1 MDNQSFLKQFSN
13 PPNWFT
19 FASILC
25 GIGSIIISGDAAT
38 PEAFYKAGLMI
49 VFAGLFDLLDG
60 RVARMT
66 GTGSEFGVQLD
77 SLADVVSF
85 GVAPTILVYKWALI
99 DLGPFGTAVAGAF
112 IICGIMRLARF
123 NIKAEGGEKVVSLG
137 LTITAAGG
145 LLAAMV
151 MTHTALGNT
160 TVQNPMSPALL
171 IVALCG
177 LMLSEVPYRLL
188 AQLRR
193 SKAGIALVAT
203 LLVTGL
209 GVGLKYDVA
218 IFLFGFGFIYVAT
231 GPLLMIR
238 DNGSTLTEPRS
249 DSDK

>member
-1 MDNQSFLKQFSN
+1 MDNQSFLRQFSN

-25 GIGSIIISGDAAT
+25 GIGSILVAGDAQT
-38 PEAFYKAGLMI
+38 PEAFYKAGLLI

-85 GVAPTILVYKWALI
+85 GVAPTVLIYEWALS
-99 DLGPFGTAVAGAF
+99 DLGPFGLLVCASF

-123 NIKAEGGEKVVSLG
+123 NLKTSGGEKIVSRG

-145 LLAAMV
+145 LIAAMI
-151 MTHTALGNT
+151 MTHSSLGNT
-160 TVQNPMSPALL
+160 SVENPVSPALL
-171 IVALCG
+171 TMALCG
-177 LMLSEVPYRLL
+177 LMISEVPYRLL

-193 SKAGIALVAT
+193 SKAGIALIGT

-218 IFLFGFGFIYVAT
+218 IFLFGFGFLYVAS
-231 GPLLMIR
+231 GPLLMLR
-238 DNGSTLTEPRS
+238 YDASALEGPYNDADE
-249 DSDK
+249 